1 MSDGTLVSTML
12 AGTIASFAE
21 STITFPLEYVKTRRQ
36 LATRPLAASNLPPFK
51 IPHLTS
57 VFYQG
62 WSAFVVGNT
71 IKTWLRFR
79 VFNSATKFMSEGQ
92 EKRPGAPVVV
102 VSGMMTGIVETMVV
116 VPFENIKTTMIEASS
131 IGKGAAEG
139 ALPPLGAPNTRL
151 LNQATSQAN
160 PNKLNDSPRKINQ
173 VKGSV
178 RPVAKQVP
186 STGIHPIAEKLG
198 MLRTIRD
205 MYQHRGLRAFLQ
217 GFNPT
222 VTRQVTNSVL
232 RFTSWNAL
240 AQLMSPDG
248 EEKMSLQALLIGSGA
263 AAAVEALATQPL
275 DVVKTRMQS
284 ANGRV
289 LYGNSL
295 VCAYKI
301 FTEEGWKQFWAGIA
315 PRWVRKWVGGGI
327 MWACYELS
335 YEQISGAMRENP
347 FK

>member
-21 STITFPLEYVKTRRQ
+21 NTITFPLEYVKTRRQ
-36 LATRPLAASNLPPFK
+36 LAVRPLSASNLPPFI

-62 WSAFVVGNT
+62 WSAFVLGNT

-79 VFNSATKFMSEGQ
+79 VFNSATKFMSDGN

-116 VPFENIKTTMIEASS
+116 VPFENIKITMIEASS

-139 ALPPLGAPNTRL
+139 ALPPLGSLNTRIVSAPD
-151 LNQATSQAN
+151 Q
-160 PNKLNDSPRKINQ
+160 Q
-173 VKGSV
+173 VKQIPQDTQLGENGRLQNPV
-178 RPVAKQVP
+178 RPVAKQSVT
-186 STGIHPIAEKLG
+186 SGVHPITEKLG
-198 MLRTIRD
+198 MLRMVCD
-205 MYQHRGLRAFLQ
+205 MYRYRGLRAFIQ

-222 VTRQVTNSVL
+222 VTRQVSNSVL
-232 RFTSWNAL
+232 QFTSWNAL
-240 AQLMSPDG
+240 AQMMSPDG
-248 EEKMSLQALLIGSGA
+248 EEKMSLQALLIGSGL
-263 AAAVEALATQPL
+263 AAAVEALTTQPL
-275 DVVKTRMQS
+275 DVLKTRMQS

-301 FTEEGWKQFWAGIA
+301 FTEEGWKQFWAGIG
-315 PRWVRKWVGGGI
+315 PRWIRKWVGGGI

-335 YEQISGAMRENP
+335 YEQITGAMREHP